1 MSKNNILSKTSSCLS
16 DTKLVEWKKQSSW
29 IADFDS
35 KGQSLS
41 RMSVEHLNESQID
54 FIRYELEK
62 NRISSTLTPASNSQ
76 SAMIRV
82 TGQENVQKL
91 MSILE
96 KPVSLY
102 GPRRR

>member
-1 MSKNNILSKTSSCLS
+1 MGVKKMVIKSTSSNS
-16 DTKLVEWKKQSSW
+16 KIIEWNKQSNW

-41 RMSVEHLNESQID
+41 RMNVDHLNETQID
-54 FIRYELEK
+54 FIRHELDK
-62 NRISSTLTPASNSQ
+62 NNIANTICSGVTSHNTS
-76 SAMIRV
+76 IRV
-82 TGQENVQKL
+82 TGQENIQKL
-91 MSILE
+91 MNILE

>member
-1 MSKNNILSKTSSCLS
+1 MVIKSNSSNSKII
-16 DTKLVEWKKQSSW
+16 EWNKQCNW

-41 RMSVEHLNESQID
+41 RMNVDHLSESQID
-54 FIRYELEK
+54 YIRYELDK
-62 NRISSTLTPASNSQ
+62 NNIPNTICSGTTSQ
-76 SAMIRV
+76 SASIRV

-102 GPRRR
+102 GPRRK

>member
-1 MSKNNILSKTSSCLS
+1 MKNNSIISKTSMSESTLC
-16 DTKLVEWKKQSSW
+16 EWKKQSSW

-41 RMSVEHLNESQID
+41 RMNVDHLNETQID
-54 FIRYELEK
+54 FIRHELDK
-62 NRISSTLTPASNSQ
+62 NNITNTVCSGLTSQ
-76 SAMIRV
+76 STSIRV
-82 TGQENVQKL
+82 TGQENIQKL
-91 MSILE
+91 MNILE

>member
-1 MSKNNILSKTSSCLS
+1 MVIKSTSSNS
-16 DTKLVEWKKQSSW
+16 KIIEWNKQSNW

-41 RMSVEHLNESQID
+41 RMNVDHLNEAQID
-54 FIRYELEK
+54 YIRYELDK
-62 NRISSTLTPASNSQ
+62 NNIPNTICSGTTSQ
-76 SAMIRV
+76 STSIRV

-91 MSILE
+91 MNILE

>member
-1 MSKNNILSKTSSCLS
+1 MSIISNSKTI
-16 DTKLVEWKKQSSW
+16 EWNKQSNW

-41 RMSVEHLNESQID
+41 RMNVEHLTEAQIN
-54 FIRYELEK
+54 FIRYELDK
-62 NRISSTLTPASNSQ
+62 NNIPNTICSGTMSQ
-76 SAMIRV
+76 NTSIRV

-96 KPVSLY
+96 KPISLY
-102 GPRRR
+102 GPRRK

>member
-1 MSKNNILSKTSSCLS
+1 MGPFYRCKKMSIKPSSKII
-16 DTKLVEWKKQSSW
+16 EWNKQSNW

-41 RMSVEHLNESQID
+41 RMNVDHLSESQID
-54 FIRYELEK
+54 YIRYELDK
-62 NRISSTLTPASNSQ
+62 NHIPNTICSGATTHSTS
-76 SAMIRV
+76 IRV

>member
-1 MSKNNILSKTSSCLS
+1 MTKSNSFLSQPHLI
-16 DTKLVEWKKQSSW
+16 EWKKQSNW

-41 RMSVEHLNESQID
+41 RMNVDHLSESQID
-54 FIRYELEK
+54 YIRYELEK
-62 NRISSTLTPASNSQ
+62 NHIATTICGNIGTQGSS
-76 SAMIRV
+76 IRV

-91 MSILE
+91 MNILE